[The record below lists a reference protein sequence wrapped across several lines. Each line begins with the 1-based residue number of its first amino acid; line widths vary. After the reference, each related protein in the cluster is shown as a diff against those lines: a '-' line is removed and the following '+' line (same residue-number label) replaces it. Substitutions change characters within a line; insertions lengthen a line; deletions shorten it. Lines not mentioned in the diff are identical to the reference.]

1 MPIYEYRCADCEKK
15 VTVFFRSLSAVDH
28 SAAQCPICGGS
39 HLTRLVSRV
48 RTIRSEEAR
57 LDNLADDTMLSGL
70 DENDPKSM
78 GRWMR
83 KMAAE
88 SGEDMPAEFDEVV
101 GRLESG
107 EDPESIEKSM
117 PELAEGMG
125 GAGDM
130 GEDDF

>member
-1 MPIYEYRCADCEKK
+1 MPIYEYRCADCKKK
-15 VTVFFRSLSAVDH
+15 VSVFFRSLSVVDH
-28 SAAQCPICGGS
+28 SAARCPICGGS
-39 HLTRLVSRV
+39 RLTRLVSRV

-57 LDNLADDTMLSGL
+57 LDSLADDTMMSGL

-88 SGEDMPAEFDEVV
+88 SGEGMPAEFDEVV

-125 GAGDM
+125 GTGDM

>member
-1 MPIYEYRCADCEKK
+1 MPIFEYRCLDCKKK
-15 VTVFFRSLSAVDH
+15 VSVFFRSMSAVDH
-28 SAAQCPICGGS
+28 NQARCPICGGS

-48 RTIRSEEAR
+48 RAIRSEEAR
-57 LDNLADDTMLSGL
+57 LDSLADDTMMSGL
-70 DENDPKSM
+70 DENDPQSM

-88 SGEDMPAEFDEVV
+88 SGEGMPAEFDEVV

-107 EDPESIEKSM
+107 QDPESIEKSM
-117 PELAEGMG
+117 PELADGLG

-130 GEDDF
+130 GGDEF

>member
-1 MPIYEYRCADCEKK
+1 MPIYEYRCADCKRK
-15 VTVFFRSLSAVDH
+15 VSVFFRSLSVVDH
-28 SAAQCPICGGS
+28 GAARCPICGGS

-57 LDNLADDTMLSGL
+57 LDSLADDTMLSGL
-70 DENDPKSM
+70 DEKDPKSM

-83 KMAAE
+83 KIAAE
-88 SGEDMPAEFDEVV
+88 SGEAMPAEFDEVV

-107 EDPESIEKSM
+107 EDPENIEKSM
-117 PELAEGMG
+117 PELTEGMG

-130 GEDDF
+130 GEDEL